1 MYHEFDFFT
10 HMYEPKKQLRSF
22 KFAWKGIM
30 TCAGHEQNIT
40 FHLIAAT
47 AVVIAGFAFRITPV
61 EWMIALI
68 CIGMVITAEL
78 FNSAIE
84 RLVDLVSPEWNKIAA
99 EVKDIAAG
107 AVLVSAIA
115 AAIVGVI
122 IFVPYLLRLC

>member
-1 MYHEFDFFT
+1 MSYDF
-10 HMYEPKKQLRSF
+10 KKQMRSF

-40 FHLIAAT
+40 FHLLAAL
-47 AVVIAGFAFRITPV
+47 VVVMAGIFFDITKA
-61 EWMIALI
+61 EWMAVII

-84 RLVDLVSPEWNKIAA
+84 RLVDMVSPQWQSIAG

-107 AVLVSAIA
+107 AVLVTAIA
-115 AAIVGVI
+115 AAIVGLIV
-122 IFVPYLLRLC
+122 FVPYLLNIFSQ